1 MHVDWTRP
9 IAYAAVA
16 GSATA
21 LGGALVLCFRGQ
33 PSNTTICFTLSFA
46 AGVMMVVSVVD
57 LWWPIASQG
66 FLPFLGA
73 TFSILA
79 GMVCTSYLSRL
90 RIPEPEELLQII
102 LAGGLEAGGGSSSG
116 GGSSGS
122 GRPSRDIEGPGCAE
136 HEIINSSNSSSNSS
150 SSSSS
155 AGLST
160 SAGAGAAEGSSDK
173 EAVAL
178 LVDSSSSSAAA
189 CLGEPGSAS
198 ALPPSSLPSL
208 PPGALDAKARSWRL
222 GMLLALVLTVHNLP
236 EGLAVGVSALK
247 SKELGL
253 ALASAIF
260 LHNVAEGVVIAVP
273 LLAATGN
280 RWLALGITAAS
291 GVSEPLGAALGVL
304 LLRGVSAGSGET
316 LELLINLVLCAVGG
330 VMLQVSRSEL
340 LPQARRVGDGGT
352 VTAGFLVGG
361 ALIGASLLLLQ
372 AFK

>member
-33 PSNTTICFTLSFA
+33 PSNTTISFTLSFA

-102 LAGGLEAGGGSSSG
+102 LAGGLEAGGGSSSSSSSSS
-116 GGSSGS
+116 SSGS
-122 GRPSRDIEGPGCAE
+122 GRPSRDSIEGPGCAE
-136 HEIINSSNSSSNSS
+136 HEINGSISASSSPTA
-150 SSSSS
+150 
-155 AGLST
+155 AGS
-160 SAGAGAAEGSSDK
+160 GAAEASSSK

-178 LVDSSSSSAAA
+178 LVDSSSSQATAS
-189 CLGEPGSAS
+189 LGEPGCAS
-198 ALPPSSLPSL
+198 GAPSPSTLPSL
-208 PPGALDAKARSWRL
+208 TPGALDAKARSWRL